1 MNHIDDDI
9 KIFHPSKSGSA
20 GADLAELA
28 LLMDKYRTNGNMEK
42 ATELG
47 KKLADSSPE
56 TICPKDAARLNT
68 NEVRLL
74 RALMVFSAQI
84 SLHKYLPHQMLSSQ
98 AINSMYEKISNTHPG
113 LFENIS
119 DGSSYT
125 FYYLSVRK
133 NKNVE
138 ENIGK
143 NYAMLCGRDNDSFYE
158 SLGTKVYT
166 QTDILV
172 CDLIEEF
179 EFKA

>member
-1 MNHIDDDI
+1 MKPIDDDI
-9 KIFHPSKSGSA
+9 KIFHPAKNSAA

-28 LLMDKYRTNGNMEK
+28 LLMDSYRTNGNMEK
-42 ATELG
+42 AKALG
-47 KKLADSSPE
+47 EKLAELSPE
-56 TICPKDAARLNT
+56 SICPDKAAKLNT
-68 NEVRLL
+68 NELRLL

-98 AINSMYEKISNTHPG
+98 AINAMYAKIAKNHPG
-113 LFENIS
+113 LFDNIS

-143 NYAMLCGRDNDSFYE
+143 NYAMLCDRDNDSFYE
-158 SLGTKVYT
+158 SLGTRVYSL
-166 QTDILV
+166 TDVMV

-179 EFKA
+179 EFKE

>member
-1 MNHIDDDI
+1 MKHNDDDI
-9 KIFHPSKSGSA
+9 KIFHPSKKEGA

-28 LLMDKYRTNGNMEK
+28 LLMDTYRSNGNMEK
-42 ATELG
+42 A
-47 KKLADSSPE
+47 KKLGERLADLSPE
-56 TICPKDAARLNT
+56 IICPKDASRLTT

-84 SLHKYLPHQMLSSQ
+84 SLHKYLPHQMLASQ
-98 AINSMYEKISNTHPG
+98 AINAMYSKISRLHQG

-133 NKNVE
+133 NRNVE

-143 NYAMLCGRDNDSFYE
+143 NYAMLCDRDNDEFYAA
-158 SLGTKVYT
+158 LGTRVYID
-166 QTDILV
+166 TDMAV
-172 CDLIEEF
+172 CDMIEEF
-179 EFKA
+179 EFKE

>member
-1 MNHIDDDI
+1 MKHNDEDI
-9 KIFHPSKSGSA
+9 KIFHPSKNSSA

-28 LLMDKYRTNGNMEK
+28 LMMDTYRTNGNMEK
-42 ATELG
+42 ATALG
-47 KKLADSSPE
+47 QKLADISPE
-56 TICPKDAARLNT
+56 TICPAEAAKLNT
-68 NEVRLL
+68 NEVRML
-74 RALMVFSAQI
+74 RALIVFSAQI

-98 AINSMYEKISNTHPG
+98 AINAMYEKISKTHPG

-143 NYAMLCGRDNDSFYE
+143 NYAMLCDRDNDEFYE
-158 SLGTKVYT
+158 VLGTRAFT
-166 QTDILV
+166 QTDIMV

>member
-1 MNHIDDDI
+1 MKPIDDDI
-9 KIFHPSKSGSA
+9 KIFHPAKKGA
-20 GADLAELA
+20 VGADLAELA
-28 LLMDKYRTNGNMEK
+28 LLMDSYRTNGNMEK
-42 ATELG
+42 ATALG
-47 KKLADSSPE
+47 EKLAELSPE
-56 TICPKDAARLNT
+56 TIFPEKAAKLNT
-68 NEVRLL
+68 NELRML

-98 AINSMYEKISNTHPG
+98 AVNAMYSKIAKTHPG

-133 NKNVE
+133 NKDVE

-143 NYAMLCGRDNDSFYE
+143 NYAMLCDRDNDPFYE
-158 SLGTKVYT
+158 SLGTRVYSL
-166 QTDILV
+166 TDITV

-179 EFKA
+179 EFKE